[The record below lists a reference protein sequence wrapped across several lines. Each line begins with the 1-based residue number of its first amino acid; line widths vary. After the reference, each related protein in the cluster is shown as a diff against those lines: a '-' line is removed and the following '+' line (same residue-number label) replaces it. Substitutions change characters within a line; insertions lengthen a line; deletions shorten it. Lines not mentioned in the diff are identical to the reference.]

1 MQVERKRW
9 RRPRRF
15 GLLAVSPL
23 MVLIALLAGLSLYA
37 GDPYKVPLP
46 VVFIITAAYAVGITR
61 GLSLPERLSRFS
73 AGAGSPG
80 LLLMVWIFV
89 LAGAFAE
96 SAKQMGAISA
106 TVDLAL
112 LCLPQDLLL
121 GGIFLSACF
130 VSLSVGTSVGTIVA
144 LVPVAAGLAGR
155 TDIALPLL
163 VAAAVGGAL
172 FGDNLSFISDTTV
185 AATRSQGC
193 RMQDKFQANIRIV
206 LPAAVLAFIIYM
218 VLGQG
223 ASGMPEVGQLDW
235 VKVLPYL
242 VVLIAALAGMDVLL
256 VLFIGN
262 LLTGLVGMLTG
273 CYDPIGWMQAMAAG
287 IGGMGELIVVSL
299 LAGGLLELVRYNG
312 GIVYLLRLLTRR
324 IRSKRGAELGIAALV
339 SLTNLCTA
347 NNTIAILSVGKIA
360 NDLSERFGVDKRKSA
375 SILDTFSCCVQGML
389 PYGAQLLMA
398 AGLASLSPLQIIP
411 YLYYPMGMGVVALL
425 AIFFRYPRKYS

>member
-1 MQVERKRW
+1 MQVERKRR

-61 GLSLPERLSRFS
+61 GLSLQERLSRFS

-112 LCLPQDLLL
+112 LCLPPDLLL

-206 LPAAVLAFIIYM
+206 LPAAVLTFLIYM
-218 VLGQG
+218 AVGQG
-223 ASGMPEVGQLDW
+223 ASSMPEVGQLDW

-273 CYDPIGWMQAMAAG
+273 CYDLIGWMQAMAAG

-398 AGLASLSPLQIIP
+398 AGLASLSPMQIIP
-411 YLYYPMGMGVVALL
+411 YLYYPIGMGVVALL

>member
-1 MQVERKRW
+1 MQTERKGR
-9 RRPRRF
+9 RRPRRY

-23 MVLIALLAGLSLYA
+23 LVLIGLLAGLSLYA
-37 GDPYKVPLP
+37 GDPYKIPLP
-46 VVFIITAAYAVGITR
+46 VVFIMVAAYAIAVTR
-61 GLSLPERLSRFS
+61 GLPLSERLSRFS
-73 AGAGSPG
+73 TGAGQPG

-96 SAKQMGAISA
+96 SAKQMGAIAA
-106 TVDLAL
+106 TVDLTL
-112 LCLPQDLLL
+112 LCLPPGMLL

-163 VAAAVGGAL
+163 VASAVGGAL

-193 RMQDKFQANIRIV
+193 RMQDKFRVNARIV
-206 LPAAVLAFIIYM
+206 LPAALLTFLIYM
-218 VLGQG
+218 AMGQDTTSFPQAG
-223 ASGMPEVGQLDW
+223 SVDW
-235 VKVLPYL
+235 VKVLPYIA
-242 VVLIAALAGMDVLL
+242 VLLAALAGVNVLL
-256 VLFIGN
+256 VLFMGN
-262 LLTGLVGMLTG
+262 LLTGLVGILTG
-273 CYDPIGWMQAMAAG
+273 SYDLIGWMQVMATG
-287 IGGMGELIVVSL
+287 IGGMGELIAVSL

-312 GIVYLLRLLTRR
+312 GIVYLLRLFTRR
-324 IRSKRGAELGIAALV
+324 IRGKRGAELGIAALV
-339 SLTNLCTA
+339 SLTNVCTA

-398 AGLASLSPLQIIP
+398 AGLSAVSPMQIIP
-411 YLYYPMGMGVVALL
+411 YLYYPMGMGAVALL
-425 AIFFRYPRKYS
+425 AIFLRYPRKYS